1 MQIIMKTVKDLLA
14 DKGDQVWSVSP
25 DQSVLEAISLMAEK
39 NVGALMVVQDSSLA
53 GIVSERDYTR
63 SIVLQ
68 DRSSKGTTVREIMTE
83 NVTTVEPQHTIED
96 CMTLMTEKSFRH
108 LPVLQDGKLVGVL
121 SMPDLVRAVVAEQQ
135 NTISQLKD
143 YISQ

>member
-1 MQIIMKTVKDLLA
+1 MKTVKDLLA
-14 DKGDQVWSVSP
+14 VKGDQVWSVSP
-25 DQSVLEAISLMAEK
+25 EQSVLEAISLMAEK
-39 NVGALMVVQDSSLA
+39 NVGALMVLQDSSLV

-68 DRSSKGTTVREIMTE
+68 NRSSQGTTVREIMTE
-83 NVTTVEPQHTIED
+83 NVSSVGPHHTIED
-96 CMTLMTEKSFRH
+96 CMTLMTEKRFRH
-108 LPVLQDGKLVGVL
+108 LPVLQEGILVGVL
-121 SMPDLVRAVVAEQQ
+121 SMPDLVRTVVAEQQ